1 MRLEK
6 DSQEITKTLVSLVPP
21 LIGEFHNLY
30 SVTFLA
36 LVEPPKAP
44 AKAPVEASP
53 VGAMGDVGR
62 EARSFFSICRS

>member
-44 AKAPVEASP
+44 AKAPVEASILEAVAP
-53 VGAMGDVGR
+53 VPEVSVGA
-62 EARSFFSICRS
+62 